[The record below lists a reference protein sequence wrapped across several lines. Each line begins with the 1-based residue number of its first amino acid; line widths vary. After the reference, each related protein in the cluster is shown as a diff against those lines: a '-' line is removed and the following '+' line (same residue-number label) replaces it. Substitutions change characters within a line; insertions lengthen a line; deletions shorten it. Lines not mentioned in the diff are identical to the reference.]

1 MSERGR
7 YKTKQQDLILE
18 CLKKQK
24 WRFLTVSQFMDCLR
38 EKGVVVGQTTV
49 YRVLERMVDDGKM
62 MKLPMEDGTKVRYCL
77 RVKKIGTS
85 WGNWYVW
92 DAVVLFHL
100 NVLKWQIFWNIFIRN
115 MASNWIR
122 NTQSCM
128 AIVNAV
134 TIRGLSRRLVCDGK
148 MAFRTKF
155 CYTMYFCRDTD
166 KTLSILQAR

>member
-1 MSERGR
+1 MAERGR

-62 MKLPMEDGTKVRYCL
+62 MKLPMEDGTKVRYCFA
-77 RVKKIGTS
+77 GEED
-85 WGNWYVW
+85 W
-92 DAVVLFHL
+92 DKLVVLFHL

-148 MAFRTKF
+148 MAFRTKVLLRNVF
-155 CYTMYFCRDTD
+155 
-166 KTLSILQAR
+166 LQGY

>member
-62 MKLPMEDGTKVRYCL
+62 M
-77 RVKKIGTS
+77 KIGTS

-148 MAFRTKF
+148 MAFRTKVLLRNVF
-155 CYTMYFCRDTD
+155 
-166 KTLSILQAR
+166 LQGY

>member
-1 MSERGR
+1 
-7 YKTKQQDLILE
+7 
-18 CLKKQK
+18 
-24 WRFLTVSQFMDCLR
+24 MDCLR

-62 MKLPMEDGTKVRYCL
+62 MKLPMEDGTKVRYCFA
-77 RVKKIGTS
+77 GEED
-85 WGNWYVW
+85 W
-92 DAVVLFHL
+92 DKLGKLVCMGCGRLIPLECSKMAD
-100 NVLKWQIFWNIFIRN
+100 FWNIFIRN

-148 MAFRTKF
+148 MAFRTKVLLRNVF
-155 CYTMYFCRDTD
+155 
-166 KTLSILQAR
+166 LQGY

>member
-62 MKLPMEDGTKVRYCL
+62 MK
-77 RVKKIGTS
+77 TS

-148 MAFRTKF
+148 MAFRTKVLLRNVF
-155 CYTMYFCRDTD
+155 
-166 KTLSILQAR
+166 LQGY